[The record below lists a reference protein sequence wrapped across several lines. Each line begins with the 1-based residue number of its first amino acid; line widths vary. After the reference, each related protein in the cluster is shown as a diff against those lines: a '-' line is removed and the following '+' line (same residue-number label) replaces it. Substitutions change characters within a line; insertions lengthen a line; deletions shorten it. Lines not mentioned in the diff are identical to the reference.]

1 MHYEL
6 IHTENEQDGHRAI
19 KIKDKVS
26 NKFHVYYPQEIFLIK
41 EPVLKAFLFSRLKRI
56 NDGYYD
62 VESDTCDIQ
71 VIFD

>member
-1 MHYEL
+1 MQYEL
-6 IHTENEQDGHRAI
+6 IRTEMEQDGCRAL

-26 NKFHVYYPQEIFLIK
+26 KEIYVYYTEEIFLIE

-62 VESDTCDIQ
+62 VKSLGS
-71 VIFD
+71 